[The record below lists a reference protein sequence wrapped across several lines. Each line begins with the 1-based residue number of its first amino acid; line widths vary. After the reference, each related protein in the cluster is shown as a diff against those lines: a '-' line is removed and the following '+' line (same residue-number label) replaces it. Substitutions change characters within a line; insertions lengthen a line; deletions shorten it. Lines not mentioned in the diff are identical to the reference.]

1 MSIDLLSAKVVL
13 DEEILS
19 SIDNLFGSI
28 TESYTKDE
36 KIILILNFDSAL
48 RIARFLNENP
58 DVLQKQCNIYSMIL
72 KRAQES

>member
-28 TESYTKDE
+28 TEGYTKDE